1 VEKNASFFSQGTQ
14 RDKSKD
20 DFHYQIQNKY
30 LLQRD
35 EIVQKISEKS
45 ERWDLIIIGGGATGV
60 GAAIDAS
67 ARGYS
72 TLLLEQSDFG
82 KGTSS
87 RSTKL
92 IHGGVRY
99 LKQGN
104 ISLVLEALKERG
116 LLCQNAPHLVHNVPF
131 VVPTYDWWEGTFY
144 GVGLKLYDIL
154 AGKYGFGNSESLS
167 IDETLERIPTVET
180 DGLRGGVVYYDG
192 QFDDSRLLINMVQT
206 ADDLGADILNYVKVT
221 SLLKQNDIIT
231 GVLAKDIETGNEFVL
246 KAKAVIN
253 ATGVFSDSVR
263 KMDEENVKPIITA
276 SRGTHIVLDKSFL
289 PGNNAIMIPQTSDG
303 RILFAIPWYNRVVVG
318 TTDIEVDTP
327 TLEPLAT
334 EEEIDFLLTTAS
346 KYLVKDPSRSDILSV
361 FSGLRPLVTI
371 DDEENTAAIS
381 REHTVSISRSGLLT
395 VAGGKWTTYRKMAE
409 DTIDQAIVVAQ
420 LNYKPPVTE
429 NLRLHGSTTNKIQN
443 DDFAYYGSDARK
455 VRTVCNDTSL
465 NKLIH
470 PNFNIKEGEVVWSIR
485 NEMARTVEDFLARR
499 TRSLFLDAKASIEM
513 APKVA
518 KLMAK
523 ELKKNRKWVK
533 DQIDSYNLIAK
544 DYLLAR

>member
-45 ERWDLIIIGGGATGV
+45 ERLDLIIIGGGATGV

-381 REHTVSISRSGLLT
+381 REHTVSISRSGLIT

>member
-1 VEKNASFFSQGTQ
+1 
-14 RDKSKD
+14 
-20 DFHYQIQNKY
+20 

-35 EIVQKISEKS
+35 EIVQKFSENP

-72 TLLLEQSDFG
+72 TLLLEQNDFG

-116 LLCQNAPHLVHNVPF
+116 LLCRNAPHLVHNVPF

-154 AGKYGFGNSESLS
+154 AGKYGFGNSELLS
-167 IDETLERIPTVET
+167 VDETLERIPTVET

-206 ADDLGADILNYVKVT
+206 ADDLGADIINYFSVT
-221 SLLKQNDIIT
+221 SLLNQDGIII
-231 GVLAKDIETGNEFVL
+231 GVSARDIETGNEFEL

-263 KMDEENVKPIITA
+263 KMDEQNVKPIITA

-289 PGNNAIMIPQTSDG
+289 PGGNAIMIPQTSDG
-303 RILFAIPWYNRVVVG
+303 RILFAIPWHSRVIVG

-327 TLEPLAT
+327 TLEPVAT
-334 EEEIDFLLTTAS
+334 EDEIDFLLTTAS

-361 FSGLRPLVTI
+361 FSGLRPLVTK
-371 DDEENTAAIS
+371 DDEANTAAIS
-381 REHTVSISRSGLLT
+381 REHTVSISRSGLIT

-409 DTIDQAIVVAQ
+409 DTIDQAIEVAQ

-429 NLRLHGSTTNKIQN
+429 NLRLHGSTTNELES
-443 DDFAYYGSDARK
+443 DDFGIYGSDARK
-455 VRTVCNDTSL
+455 VKNLCGENSL
-465 NKLIH
+465 NKLLH
-470 PNFNIKEGEVVWSIR
+470 PKFNIKAGEVIWSVR

-499 TRSLFLDAKASIEM
+499 TRTLFLDAKATLEI

-518 KLMAK
+518 NLMAK
-523 ELKKNRKWVK
+523 ELKKNRKWAK
-533 DQIDSYNLIAK
+533 EQIESYNLIAK
-544 DYLLAR
+544 SYLVS